1 MGWKRMFT
9 AVVALALS
17 AALAA
22 PAARAQSLADTLVAA
37 YRNSNLLE
45 QNRALLRAADEDVVQ
60 ARSTLLPVVN
70 FIAGATASER
80 STRIAGLPTQS
91 SSSHQISAR
100 IAADMTLI
108 DFGRGAAGIEAAREQ
123 VLALRAGL
131 IGVEQ
136 GVLLRAIA
144 AFVEMQTASQVI
156 GLRQSNTRLIEQEL
170 RAARERFELGDST
183 RTDVA
188 IAEARLAAA
197 RSALAAAEGDLDIAR
212 EEFRLAVGRFPEQL
226 AAMPSLP
233 RLPDSLDAAQAT
245 ARALHPSITQAQHQ
259 VRAAQL
265 QSDIARR
272 QRYGTVRGEVS
283 VGVSDGR
290 AQGAQGGLTTPG
302 SSTTTDLNA
311 GVSYNVPLYTGGRL
325 PSGERQA
332 IARQQGQSFVL
343 HQTVA
348 EIQQAVGA
356 NWSRLAV
363 ARARLQ
369 ASDQQIEASRA
380 AFEAVRAEAE
390 LGARTTLDVLNAEQE
405 LLDAQFARIEAGA
418 ALQLASY
425 ALLES
430 TGQLTVTTLNLGIP
444 TYDVEAYSSAF
455 SPAART
461 PSVQGQRLDAIMGRY
476 GN

>member
-1 MGWKRMFT
+1 MGMNRIFT
-9 AVVALALS
+9 LVAATALS
-17 AALAA
+17 ATLVA
-22 PAARAQSLADTLVAA
+22 PAARAETLADTLVAA

-70 FIAGATASER
+70 FIAGATAGER
-80 STRIAGLPTQS
+80 TTRSRGAPTVTS
-91 SSSHQISAR
+91 SSRQISAR
-100 IAADMTLI
+100 IAAEMTLF
-108 DFGRGAAGIEAAREQ
+108 DFGRGAAGVEAAREQ

-136 GVLLRAIA
+136 GVLLRAIV
-144 AFVEMQTASQVI
+144 AFVEMQTSSQVI
-156 GLRQSNTRLIEQEL
+156 GLRQSNLRLIEQEL

-197 RSALAAAEGDLDIAR
+197 RSALSAAEGDLAVAR
-212 EEFRLAVGRFPEQL
+212 EEFRLAVGRYPGRL
-226 AAMPSLP
+226 APMPSLP
-233 RLPDSLDAAQAT
+233 RLPASLDAAQAT
-245 ARALHPSITQAQHQ
+245 ARASHPSITQAQHQ

-265 QSDIARR
+265 QSEIARR
-272 QRYGTVRGEVS
+272 QRYGTVAGELS

-290 AQGAQGGLTTPG
+290 SGQAGAPG
-302 SSTTTDLNA
+302 SATTTDLNA
-311 GVSYNVPLYTGGRL
+311 GVNWRVPLYTGGRL
-325 PSGERQA
+325 PSAERQA
-332 IARQQGQSFVL
+332 IARQQGQSFAL

-348 EIQQAVGA
+348 EIQQAVGT

-369 ASDQQIEASRA
+369 ASDQQIEAARA

-425 ALLES
+425 SLLES
-430 TGQLTVTTLNLGIP
+430 TGQLTVGGLNLGIP
-444 TYDVEAYSSAF
+444 TYDVEAYSGAF
-455 SPAART
+455 RPASRART
-461 PSVQGQRLDAIMGRY
+461 PSVQGQRLDAILGRY

>member
-1 MGWKRMFT
+1 MGWKRMIAAIAVT
-9 AVVALALS
+9 AATV
-17 AALAA
+17 ALAA
-22 PAARAQSLADTLVAA
+22 PEARSQTLADTLVAA

-60 ARSTLLPVVN
+60 ARAALLPVVN
-70 FIAGATASER
+70 FIAGASASER
-80 STRIAGLPTQS
+80 QTRIAGLPTQTGRS
-91 SSSHQISAR
+91 SQISAR
-100 IAADMTLI
+100 VAAEMTLF
-108 DFGRGAAGIEAAREQ
+108 DFGRGAAGVEVARAQ
-123 VLALRAGL
+123 VLALRSGL

-136 GVLLRAIA
+136 SVLLRAIA
-144 AFVEMQTASQVI
+144 AFVEMRTATQVI

-197 RSALAAAEGDLDIAR
+197 RSALAAAEGDLEIAR
-212 EEFRLAVGRFPEQL
+212 EEFRLAVGRAPEQL
-226 AAMPSLP
+226 SALPALPRMPS
-233 RLPDSLDAAQAT
+233 SLDAAQAT
-245 ARALHPSITQAQHQ
+245 ARANHPAIAQAQHQ
-259 VRAAQL
+259 VRAAEL

-272 QRYGTVRGEVS
+272 QRFGTVRGEVS
-283 VGVSDGR
+283 AGISDGR
-290 AQGAQGGLTTPG
+290 AQETTRRG
-302 SSTTTDLNA
+302 TTTDINA
-311 GVSYNVPLYTGGRL
+311 GITYNVPIYSGGRL
-325 PSGERQA
+325 PSTERQA
-332 IARQQGQSFVL
+332 IAQQQGQSFAL

-348 EIQQAVGA
+348 EIQQDVAS

-363 ARARLQ
+363 ARARLE

-405 LLDAQFARIEAGA
+405 LLDAQFARIEASA
-418 ALQLASY
+418 ALQFASY

-430 TGQLTVTTLNLGIP
+430 TGMLTVGALNLGIP

-461 PSVQGQRLDAIMGRY
+461 PSVQGQRLEAIMGRY